1 MGQTGKKNRPQGEG
15 QIPPGPATLTQHPAS
30 VASPTAKAMG
40 HPSGKRSS
48 PPGPTPRRLW
58 LADKRPVLRFVLVF
72 GLLLG
77 GFNLFFYLWF
87 SKGEA
92 FEAYL
97 RLNAR
102 WSAAVITLL
111 GDQATTNGTAIT
123 ASRYQLD
130 IRRGCDAIQASAFFV
145 LGVLSSPSRV
155 PLLWRLPPIVLGT
168 VFLLVLNLVRIVSLY
183 YTGVYFPRA
192 FEVMHVDVWQ
202 ALFIFFPLFLWVA
215 WARWVARGEAG
226 TADVPT

>member
-1 MGQTGKKNRPQGEG
+1 MGQAGKKTRLQGGG
-15 QIPPGPATLTQHPAS
+15 QTPKS
-30 VASPTAKAMG
+30 
-40 HPSGKRSS
+40 PSGGTHPPALVAARDRRRASS
-48 PPGPTPRRLW
+48 AGPSHWRLW

-87 SKGEA
+87 SKGET

-97 RLNAR
+97 QLNAR
-102 WSAAVITLL
+102 CSAGVLTML
-111 GDQATTNGTAIT
+111 GDQATANGTAIT

-130 IRRGCDAIQASAFFV
+130 IRRGCDALQASAFFV
-145 LGVLSSPSRV
+145 LGVLASPSRV
-155 PLLWRLPPIVLGT
+155 RLLRRLPPIVLGT
-168 VFLLVLNLVRIVSLY
+168 VFLLVMNLVRIVSLY

-192 FEVMHVDVWQ
+192 FDVMHVDVWQ
-202 ALFIFFPLFLWVA
+202 ALFIFLPLFLWVV
-215 WARWVARGEAG
+215 WARWVERGEAV